1 VSCFFNFSVWS
12 QNQYPIDSLSEIYQV
27 LDTVETKLNH
37 YQIKALWLDDT
48 IEIRKLSEP
57 VKYDLK
63 NMRKA
68 FKDSTFNP
76 TKKDRRN
83 SVDFT
88 RQSAQNCLSYALER
102 YFLYHNLKPDS
113 IFDENTFLGRESGEL
128 IIDKSFTLTF
138 EASTKRKRKA
148 FKKPIKDGVLVI
160 FRNQYDWI
168 IHAFYYEKDIFY
180 SKNGIRPIKEYHKM
194 KNIFNRYFDTTLVQF
209 YELDDA
215 RLNEFLD

>member
-1 VSCFFNFSVWS
+1 M
-12 QNQYPIDSLSEIYQV
+12 
-27 LDTVETKLNH
+27 DTVKTKLNH
-37 YQIKALWLDDT
+37 YHIKALWLDDT
-48 IEIRKLSEP
+48 VEIRKLSEP
-57 VKYDLK
+57 VKYDLQ

-68 FKDSTFNP
+68 FKDSTFKP
-76 TKKDRRN
+76 TKE
-83 SVDFT
+83 V
-88 RQSAQNCLSYALER
+88 RQKSIILTKQGAQNCFSYALER
-102 YFLYHNLKPDS
+102 YFTFHNLKPES
-113 IFDENTFLGRESGEL
+113 IFNENTFLGRESGEL

-138 EASTKRKRKA
+138 EAFTKRKRKA
-148 FKKPIKDGVLVI
+148 FKKPDRDGVLVI

-209 YELDDA
+209 YELDSE